1 MLILLMMIIIF
12 FRHKAKLLENTAG
25 KDDNPANGILKNA
38 IIAVPLKYL
47 SKFWR
52 LLKMPLIN
60 CKGELKLQWTKHCVL
75 SVTGTDNVNGNN
87 GDNNII
93 FTIKVTKLYVPIVTS
108 GTELYQQET
117 IKNYQNF
124 LVRDLK
130 DQFIVMN
137 IK

>member
-1 MLILLMMIIIF
+1 
-12 FRHKAKLLENTAG
+12 
-25 KDDNPANGILKNA
+25 
-38 IIAVPLKYL
+38 
-47 SKFWR
+47 
-52 LLKMPLIN
+52 MPLIN
-60 CKGELKLQWTKHCVL
+60 CKVELKLQWTKHCVL

>member
-12 FRHKAKLLENTAG
+12 FRHKAKLLENTAA

-87 GDNNII
+87 YLII
-93 FTIKVTKLYVPIVTS
+93 
-108 GTELYQQET
+108 
-117 IKNYQNF
+117 
-124 LVRDLK
+124 
-130 DQFIVMN
+130 
-137 IK
+137 